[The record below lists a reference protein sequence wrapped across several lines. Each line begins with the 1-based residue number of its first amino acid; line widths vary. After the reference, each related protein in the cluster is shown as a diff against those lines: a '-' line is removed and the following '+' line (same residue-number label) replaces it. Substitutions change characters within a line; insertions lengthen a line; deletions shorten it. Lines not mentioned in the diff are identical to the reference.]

1 VVQKPRL
8 KFPLFNTEW
17 TGGVLEL
24 RAVTQVPEWG
34 SVEKILQDFSRIFQ
48 LPNIM
53 LPALNRALKKK
64 PRRALFKTYSK

>member
-1 VVQKPRL
+1 M
-8 KFPLFNTEW
+8 
-17 TGGVLEL
+17 LEL

-34 SVEKILQDFSRIFQ
+34 SQEKILQDFSRIFQ

-64 PRRALFKTYSK
+64 RRTLLKTYPIHDKRLSEHC